1 MTSGSALYKILN
13 RAIERKN
20 YKSKEDMKEKLS
32 ILYANSQL
40 TTDEYNYLMKLLEI
54 YKEEVK
60 ED

>member
-1 MTSGSALYKILN
+1 MTNGSALYKILH

-32 ILYANSQL
+32 ILYANLQL

-54 YKEEVK
+54 YK
-60 ED
+60 